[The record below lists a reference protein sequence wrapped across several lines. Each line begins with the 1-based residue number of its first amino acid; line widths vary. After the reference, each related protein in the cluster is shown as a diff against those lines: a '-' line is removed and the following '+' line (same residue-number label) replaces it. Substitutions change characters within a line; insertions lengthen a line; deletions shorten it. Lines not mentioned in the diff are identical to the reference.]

1 MSTIVT
7 PGAGILYMK
16 VGTHARETLDDII
29 RRKTREIEEAGV
41 AFWGYGGSTCHPQT
55 MVQPFARDYQER
67 GQTVTLC
74 MHPMDSKHFAHPLRA
89 DEFSIDGI
97 KWEIIPAAIRVLGSR
112 YALVIK
118 NLRKD
123 SFDLPLDLTQVAVG
137 NSMGTSGSKY
147 IKGRVDKACL
157 QVVGDMAQ
165 SRSELGAGPEDSGE
179 AKQIGLVAD
188 LADPFAVYVRN
199 VIN

>member
-1 MSTIVT
+1 MSSIVT

-29 RRKTREIEEAGV
+29 RRKTREIEKEGV
-41 AFWGYGGSTCHPQT
+41 AFWGYGGSTCHPQN
-55 MVQPFARDYQER
+55 MVQPFAKDYTER
-67 GQTVTLC
+67 GQTVYLC
-74 MHPMDSKHFAHPLRA
+74 MHPMNSKHFAHPVRA

-97 KWEIIPAAIRVLGSR
+97 RWDIIPKNINVLGSR

-123 SFDLPLDLTQVAVG
+123 NFDLPLGLTQVALG
-137 NSMGTSGSKY
+137 NSMGSLGSSY

-157 QVVGDMAQ
+157 QIIGN
-165 SRSELGAGPEDSGE
+165 SGETGIEGAGEPETE
-179 AKQIGLVAD
+179 AARHIELVAE
-188 LADPFAVYVRN
+188 LADPYAVYLRN
-199 VIN
+199 IIK